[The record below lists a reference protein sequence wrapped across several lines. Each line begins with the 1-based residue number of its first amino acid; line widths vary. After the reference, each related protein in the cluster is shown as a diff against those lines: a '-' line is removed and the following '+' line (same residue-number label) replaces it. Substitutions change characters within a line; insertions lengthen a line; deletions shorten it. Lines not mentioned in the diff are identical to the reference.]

1 VTTPPESPNRARAGQ
16 PAHGRPRLERRRVGW
31 FRQVGLIARKD
42 LAIELSTGEIITT
55 SGFFAVLVAVIASL
69 AFFAGAGAAQA
80 VAPGVIWVAVAFS
93 SVLALSRTW
102 QRERE
107 DGALLG
113 LLVTPLDRSAIFAGK
128 ALGVAVFIT
137 AIELIV
143 IPVTALFFSIDL
155 VKFGPGLVLLTLA
168 ATPGIAASGTLF
180 GAMTART
187 RARDLVLASVLFPL
201 LAPCLLAAVAGTR
214 ALFGGAPV
222 SELTDY
228 VELMAM
234 FGFIF
239 GAGGLAMFGALM
251 DS

>member
-1 VTTPPESPNRARAGQ
+1 MSTPPESLDRAGSVARA
-16 PAHGRPRLERRRVGW
+16 RRRVGW
-31 FRQVGLIARKD
+31 FRQVGLIVRKD
-42 LAIELSTGEIITT
+42 LAIELSTGEIVTT

-69 AFFAGAGAAQA
+69 AFFAGPGAVQS

-128 ALGVAVFIT
+128 ALGVAIFVT
-137 AIELIV
+137 AVELIV
-143 IPVTALFFSIDL
+143 IPVTALLFSIDL
-155 VKFGPGLVLLTLA
+155 AKYGPGLALLALS

-222 SELTDY
+222 PELADY
-228 VELMAM
+228 ILLMAL

-239 GAGGLAMFGALM
+239 SAGGLAMFGTLM
-251 DS
+251 DG